1 MLNWA
6 PMNSCGCIE
15 YKCIFTASM
24 PYGDPNR
31 KRSDMISDN
40 VAILREWIPPLAQ
53 ASPDATII
61 MVSNPVDS
69 LSYVAW
75 KLSGFPSTRVI
86 GTGTLLDSVRYRNL
100 LSSELQIHTDDIR
113 AYILGEHGDDDDRR

>member
-1 MLNWA
+1 
-6 PMNSCGCIE
+6 
-15 YKCIFTASM
+15 M